1 MKVNTRNRKKA
12 IKGFKQMYGRQEII
26 DRMYQIM
33 ANGKLGLDA
42 VMLDIG
48 RTVAETIMYIE
59 REERSGED
67 YHPVSPDMYKW
78 ASQGGSIYLGDQK
91 VKVMHPRLRST
102 KGEIELAS
110 YEKLKGRGAFSE
122 ELLHTILTG
131 VSAQKY
137 YQTVIQSAQAF
148 GVSPFKYDFVNKT
161 LVFLTS
167 FCNQQKWVAFWH
179 IKVNILG

>member
-48 RTVAETIMYIE
+48 RTVAEMIMYIE

-78 ASQGGSIYLGDQK
+78 ASQGGSIYLVCIPLHSTPDYEVLK
-91 VKVMHPRLRST
+91 ERLSLPVMRSSKGGGHFPRNCST
-102 KGEIELAS
+102 R
-110 YEKLKGRGAFSE
+110 Y
-122 ELLHTILTG
+122 
-131 VSAQKY
+131 
-137 YQTVIQSAQAF
+137 
-148 GVSPFKYDFVNKT
+148 
-161 LVFLTS
+161 
-167 FCNQQKWVAFWH
+167 
-179 IKVNILG
+179 